1 MLNTPVPPFFLKGGP
16 VGVLLIHGFTA
27 SPTEMR
33 PLGDYLH
40 QRGFTVSGI
49 CLAGHGTTPE
59 EMARCSWTEWYI
71 SAESGL
77 EELGQHVETIFVAG
91 LSMGGI
97 LSVLLADRYGD
108 KIRALSLLG
117 PAFYL
122 STRILFIAQF
132 LRYILPGIKK
142 SSATLAYYKK
152 HGLFSYPLMPTPALA
167 QLHRLIVHGRKALRR
182 IDHPTQIFLGSQ
194 DPTVPISAGAR
205 LFAEL
210 KTPHKSLVH
219 LPNSHHILTV
229 EPDTPALFSLVE
241 AFIRQW
247 L

>member
-1 MLNTPVPPFFLKGGP
+1 
-16 VGVLLIHGFTA
+16 
-27 SPTEMR
+27 
-33 PLGDYLH
+33 
-40 QRGFTVSGI
+40 
-49 CLAGHGTTPE
+49 
-59 EMARCSWTEWYI
+59 
-71 SAESGL
+71 
-77 EELGQHVETIFVAG
+77 
-91 LSMGGI
+91 
-97 LSVLLADRYGD
+97 
-108 KIRALSLLG
+108 
-117 PAFYL
+117 
-122 STRILFIAQF
+122 
-132 LRYILPGIKK
+132 
-142 SSATLAYYKK
+142 LAYYKK